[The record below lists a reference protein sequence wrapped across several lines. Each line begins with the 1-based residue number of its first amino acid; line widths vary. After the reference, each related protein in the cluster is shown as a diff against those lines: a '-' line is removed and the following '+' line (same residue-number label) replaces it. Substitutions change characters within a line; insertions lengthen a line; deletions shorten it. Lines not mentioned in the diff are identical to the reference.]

1 MMSDRRVAAYI
12 PGRGAGRDAGA
23 GQGEGLNVFKK
34 QVLQL
39 IQKGYLQHKAPDIG
53 EFRDY
58 RYARYR
64 HTFNRDKA
72 MLPAIGATDGAARR
86 QAAGGRLQAGGG
98 ELLNRGHGARPIVM
112 VSAGGRLARLCCARA
127 LLLLVC
133 WGALCVLWLPRMR
146 APPAARPSLSTPAT
160 PAALDQLPADTERQ
174 LQSLPLAYFYKRRND
189 TNKFYKTKDCAPLPS
204 VFELEYCNTYWQTL
218 RSSRGVFHLYGAYL
232 DIRSAS
238 QIGPAVRLLV
248 VHDRIKTTLLTH
260 CQLWFEEQP
269 DPVIVRVLEYKYVW
283 NSEWGNY
290 CDGVLQPYLLACVL
304 PADVRRL
311 RPAAVSLVEKP
322 CDRATN
328 CLRVHFDEPPDH
340 AQKEFAVCVKG
351 LDFQHE
357 DLSVRLVEWI
367 ELVRLLGADKVFFY
381 ELQVHPNISKV
392 LAYYRARGIVEST
405 PITLPGG
412 QPNLPGLQHV
422 YMKKRLNNKR
432 QMELV
437 PYNDCLYRH
446 MYQYRWITLLDVDE
460 VIVPMEDPDWS
471 SLLKRQ
477 PPGITYYAQN
487 VYYLDELA
495 GREPGAPR
503 YMYMLQHVHRTRN
516 FTNPG
521 SNVKAFHETGRVL
534 ALHNH
539 YPLACIGGACSSYS
553 MSTAQVR
560 LHHYR
565 ANCARRLSE
574 EKRLSPVRDAA
585 LWRWAGRLV
594 PRVARALAAL
604 ALVPPA
610 EPEHVPTTNT
620 STSTLT

>member
-1 MMSDRRVAAYI
+1 MVR
-12 PGRGAGRDAGA
+12 
-23 GQGEGLNVFKK
+23 
-34 QVLQL
+34 
-39 IQKGYLQHKAPDIG
+39 
-53 EFRDY
+53 
-58 RYARYR
+58 
-64 HTFNRDKA
+64 
-72 MLPAIGATDGAARR
+72 
-86 QAAGGRLQAGGG
+86 AGGLPRRLT
-98 ELLNRGHGARPIVM
+98 
-112 VSAGGRLARLCCARA
+112 RLGCARG
-127 LLLLVC
+127 LLLLVS
-133 WGALCVLWLPRMR
+133 WSALCVLWVTRMR
-146 APPAARPSLSTPAT
+146 APPAARPSLSTPA
-160 PAALDQLPADTERQ
+160 AADVDQLYADIERQ
-174 LQSLPLAYFYKRRND
+174 LPSLPLTYFYKRRND

-238 QIGPAVRLLV
+238 RVGPAVRLLV
-248 VHDRIKTTLLTH
+248 VHDRLEPALPAH
-260 CQLWFEEQP
+260 CQLWFEERP
-269 DPVIVRVLEYKYVW
+269 GPVVVRVLQYTYVW
-283 NSEWGNY
+283 ARDWGNNV
-290 CDGVLQPYLLACVL
+290 DGVLQPYLLTCVL
-304 PADVRRL
+304 PADVRAL

-328 CLRVHFDEPPDH
+328 CLRVHFDEPPDRT
-340 AQKEFAVCVKG
+340 QKEFAVCVKG

-422 YMKKRLNNKR
+422 YMKKRLFNKR

-477 PPGITYYAQN
+477 PPAITYYAQN
-487 VYYLDELA
+487 IYYLDEPA
-495 GREPGAPR
+495 SREPGVPR
-503 YMYMLQHVHRTRN
+503 YMYMLQHVHRACN
-516 FTNPG
+516 F
-521 SNVKAFHETGRVL
+521 SMLYWNVKAFHETGRVL

-539 YPLACIGGACSSYS
+539 YPLACIGGECSQYAI
-553 MSTAQVR
+553 STAQVR

-565 ANCARRLSE
+565 ANCADVAERGLSE
-574 EKRLSPVRDAA
+574 EMRLSPVRDAV

-594 PRVARALAAL
+594 PRVERALAAL
-604 ALVPPA
+604 ALLPPDD
-610 EPEHVPTTNT
+610 PEHAPTTNT
-620 STSTLT
+620 SSSTLTVDSSQESSHLPATPGNPH

>member
-1 MMSDRRVAAYI
+1 
-12 PGRGAGRDAGA
+12 
-23 GQGEGLNVFKK
+23 
-34 QVLQL
+34 
-39 IQKGYLQHKAPDIG
+39 
-53 EFRDY
+53 
-58 RYARYR
+58 
-64 HTFNRDKA
+64 
-72 MLPAIGATDGAARR
+72 
-86 QAAGGRLQAGGG
+86 
-98 ELLNRGHGARPIVM
+98 M
-112 VSAGGRLARLCCARA
+112 VSAGGLPRRLARLCCVRA
-127 LLLLVC
+127 LLLLAC
-133 WGALCVLWLPRMR
+133 WAALCVLWPRML
-146 APPAARPSLSTPAT
+146 APPAARP
-160 PAALDQLPADTERQ
+160 ALPTLADTDQLPADTEHQ
-174 LQSLPLAYFYKRRND
+174 LPSLPLAYFYKRRND

-218 RSSRGVFHLYGAYL
+218 RSSKGVFHLYGAYL

-248 VHDRIKTTLLTH
+248 VHDRLEPALPAH
-260 CQLWFEEQP
+260 CQLWFKERP
-269 DPVIVRVLEYKYVW
+269 GPVVVRVFEYTYMW
-283 NSEWGNY
+283 ERDWGNY
-290 CDGVLQPYLLACVL
+290 VDGVLQPYLLACVL
-304 PADVRRL
+304 PADVRTL

-328 CLRVHFDEPPDH
+328 CLRVHFDEPPNR

-422 YMKKRLNNKR
+422 YMKKRLGNKR

-446 MYQYRWITLLDVDE
+446 MYQFRWITLLDVDE
-460 VIVPMEDPDWS
+460 VIVPMEDPDWG

-487 VYYLDELA
+487 VYYLDEPA
-495 GREPGAPR
+495 SREPGAPR
-503 YMYMLQHVHRTRN
+503 YMYMLQHVLRTRN
-516 FTNPG
+516 FTKPG

-539 YPLACIGGACSSYS
+539 YPLACLGGACSPHA

-560 LHHYR
+560 LQHYR
-565 ANCARRLSE
+565 ADCARWLSE
-574 EKRLSPVRDAA
+574 EMRLSPVRDAA

-594 PRVARALAAL
+594 PRVERALAAL
-604 ALVPPA
+604 ALLPPG
-610 EPEHVPTTNT
+610 EPEHAPPTHT
-620 STSTLT
+620 SPPPPV